1 MYLGAPFYFQGDQ
14 DAACLLIHGFAS
26 TPSEVRWLG
35 EQLSKR
41 GYSTMGVL
49 LSGHGTTPEEL
60 AGTTWKD
67 WYSSVEGAY
76 KRLRKDH
83 KHVFVV
89 GVSMGGLLA
98 MMLAKNYPVEVAGIV
113 TAGTPGSRW
122 VFMDKRIHV
131 TPIAKHFMPFQKRR
145 VSPEARKLHEQTGRV
160 YYFKRPLAAVQS
172 MMQLTIR
179 IRKLL
184 PEILVPALIMHS
196 RKDKVINPA
205 SADIIY
211 KHLGSNQKTL
221 FFVDE
226 SDHIIT
232 LDKER
237 DLVLNCIDGFFRELL
252 EERKS

>member
-1 MYLGAPFYFQGDQ
+1 
-14 DAACLLIHGFAS
+14 
-26 TPSEVRWLG
+26 
-35 EQLSKR
+35 
-41 GYSTMGVL
+41 
-49 LSGHGTTPEEL
+49 
-60 AGTTWKD
+60 
-67 WYSSVEGAY
+67 
-76 KRLRKDH
+76 
-83 KHVFVV
+83 
-89 GVSMGGLLA
+89 
-98 MMLAKNYPVEVAGIV
+98 
-113 TAGTPGSRW
+113 
-122 VFMDKRIHV
+122 
-131 TPIAKHFMPFQKRR
+131 
-145 VSPEARKLHEQTGRV
+145 
-160 YYFKRPLAAVQS
+160 